1 MGHYS
6 VRMSKGVSL
15 SILASVLFGVL
26 YYFSTLLTPLDG
38 EDIFAWRMIF
48 TIPFMVGFVA
58 AVGDNHMVRGIWN
71 RVRAEPILIL
81 VLLASSAFLG
91 LQLWLFLWAPT
102 VNKALE
108 VSLGYFMLPLTMVL
122 TGRVVFKEK
131 LTRWQSLAT
140 WSALIGVTHELIR
153 AGSFSIEALAV
164 ALGYP
169 VYFMVR
175 KKFGID
181 HIGGLWFDLVLLLP
195 VAIWFA
201 FQGQVSMGFL
211 QENAQFFWLLPI
223 LGLLS
228 ACALMAYI
236 VSVRYLNFG
245 LFGLLG
251 YVEPVLL
258 LFVAFLLGETI
269 SGTEYFTYGP
279 IWLAVGFLVIE
290 GVLFLLRPRKISG

>member
-1 MGHYS
+1 
-6 VRMSKGVSL
+6 MSKGVSL

-108 VSLGYFMLPLTMVL
+108 VSLGYFMLPLTMVP

>member
-1 MGHYS
+1 
-6 VRMSKGVSL
+6 MSKGVSL

>member
-1 MGHYS
+1 
-6 VRMSKGVSL
+6 MSKGVLL
-15 SILASVLFGVL
+15 SVTASVLFGVL
-26 YYFSTLLTPLDG
+26 YYYSTLLAPLSG

-58 AVGDNHMVRGIWN
+58 AVGDGHMVQAIWK
-71 RVRAEPILIL
+71 RVKTEPTLIL

-102 VNKALE
+102 ANKALE

-131 LTRWQSLAT
+131 LTRWQRLAAL
-140 WSALIGVTHELIR
+140 SALIGVAHELVR

-169 VYFMVR
+169 VYFVVR

-201 FQGQVSMGFL
+201 LQGQVSMDFV
-211 QENAQFFWLLPI
+211 QENAKFLWLLPI

-228 ACALMAYI
+228 ACALIAYI
-236 VSVRYLNFG
+236 VSVRYLSFG

-258 LFVAFLLGETI
+258 LFVALLLGETI

-279 IWLAVGFLVIE
+279 IWLAVGFLIIE
-290 GVLFLLRPRKISG
+290 GILFLSRPKRVSG

>member
-1 MGHYS
+1 
-6 VRMSKGVSL
+6 MSKGVLL
-15 SILASVLFGVL
+15 SVTASVLFGVL
-26 YYFSTLLTPLDG
+26 YYYSTLLAPLSG

-58 AVGDNHMVRGIWN
+58 AVGDGHMVQAIWK
-71 RVRAEPILIL
+71 RVKTEPTLIL

-122 TGRVVFKEK
+122 TGRVIFKEK
-131 LTRWQSLAT
+131 LTRWQSLAAL
-140 WSALIGVTHELIR
+140 SALIGVAHELVR

-169 VYFMVR
+169 VYFVVR

-201 FQGQVSMGFL
+201 LQGQVSMDFV
-211 QENAQFFWLLPI
+211 QENAKFLWLLPI

-236 VSVRYLNFG
+236 ISVRYLSFG

-258 LFVAFLLGETI
+258 LFVALLLGETI

-279 IWLAVGFLVIE
+279 IWLAVGFLIIE
-290 GVLFLLRPRKISG
+290 GILFLSRPKRVSG

>member
-1 MGHYS
+1 
-6 VRMSKGVSL
+6 MSKGVLL
-15 SILASVLFGVL
+15 SVTASVLFGVL
-26 YYFSTLLTPLDG
+26 YYYSTLLAPLSG

-58 AVGDNHMVRGIWN
+58 AVGDGHMVQAIWK
-71 RVRAEPILIL
+71 RVKTEPTLIL

-102 VNKALE
+102 ANKALE

-131 LTRWQSLAT
+131 LTRWQSLAAL
-140 WSALIGVTHELIR
+140 SALIGVAHELVR

-169 VYFMVR
+169 VYFVVR

-201 FQGQVSMGFL
+201 LQGQVSMDFV
-211 QENAQFFWLLPI
+211 QENAKFLWLLPI

-228 ACALMAYI
+228 ACALIAYI
-236 VSVRYLNFG
+236 VSVRYLSFG

-258 LFVAFLLGETI
+258 LFVALLLGETI

-279 IWLAVGFLVIE
+279 IWLAVGFLIIE
-290 GVLFLLRPRKISG
+290 GILFLSRPKRVSG

>member
-1 MGHYS
+1 
-6 VRMSKGVSL
+6 MSKGVLL
-15 SILASVLFGVL
+15 SVTASVLFGVL
-26 YYFSTLLTPLDG
+26 YYYSTLLTPLDG

-58 AVGDNHMVRGIWN
+58 AVGDGHMVQAIWK
-71 RVRAEPILIL
+71 RVKTEPALIL

-131 LTRWQSLAT
+131 LTRWQSLAAL
-140 WSALIGVTHELIR
+140 SALIGVAHELVR

-169 VYFMVR
+169 VYFVVR

-201 FQGQVSMGFL
+201 LQGQVNMDFVH
-211 QENAQFFWLLPI
+211 ENAKFLWLLPI

-236 VSVRYLNFG
+236 VSVRYLSFG

-258 LFVAFLLGETI
+258 LFVALLLGETI

-279 IWLAVGFLVIE
+279 IWLAVGFLIIE
-290 GVLFLLRPRKISG
+290 GILFLSRPKRVSG

>member
-1 MGHYS
+1 
-6 VRMSKGVSL
+6 MSKGVSL

-26 YYFSTLLTPLDG
+26 YYYSTLLAPLDG

-58 AVGDNHMVRGIWN
+58 AVGDSHMVRAIL
-71 RVRAEPILIL
+71 VRIKTEPFLIL

-122 TGRVVFKEK
+122 TGRLVFKEK
-131 LTRWQSLAT
+131 LTRWQSLAAL
-140 WSALIGVTHELIR
+140 SALIGVAHELFR

-169 VYFMVR
+169 IYFVVR

-201 FQGQVSMGFL
+201 LKGQVGMDFL
-211 QENAQFFWLLPI
+211 QESPRFLWLLPL

-236 VSVRYLNFG
+236 VSVRYLSFG

-258 LFVAFLLGETI
+258 LFVALLLGETI

-290 GVLFLLRPRKISG
+290 GILYLSRPKLVSG